1 MLILFIMFKK
11 FINHSIINFFN
22 TLFYDNKSNSIIDPF
37 TCLIRLAVLVFK
49 PEHTKLSIKNNKI
62 SYNDPHLL
70 QGTIRW
76 TNGDNRE
83 DIHNIYNPII
93 KALQWYDLENDDIKN
108 IFKYA
113 IKGLEKLKE
122 SYDENSTITHSIEY
136 YISYIKTNLKQKK
149 NNYQETNSIFI
160 QFKELWNDREIN
172 IINNMLLELN
182 ENDESKDS
190 LIDAIEVILNNKENI
205 VADILLQ
212 NTTKLE

>member
-1 MLILFIMFKK
+1 MK
-11 FINHSIINFFN
+11 
-22 TLFYDNKSNSIIDPF
+22 
-37 TCLIRLAVLVFK
+37 
-49 PEHTKLSIKNNKI
+49 
-62 SYNDPHLL
+62 
-70 QGTIRW
+70 
-76 TNGDNRE
+76 
-83 DIHNIYNPII
+83 
-93 KALQWYDLENDDIKN
+93 
-108 IFKYA
+108 
-113 IKGLEKLKE
+113 
-122 SYDENSTITHSIEY
+122 Y